1 MLPSSARS
9 CSVRLGPPPL
19 RADNPCALRR
29 DLAVAGRPPA
39 PRPAEA
45 GTPKRS
51 RSAAS
56 RLARA
61 AGASPVPQFPSSLVL
76 ACFARRERCSSIC
89 RRCAIARPVSRGR
102 SGLERQLS
110 LRPRVT
116 PGAGALDARLETLE
130 ANGLLH
136 ADVILMVGFHRV
148 VSCASIKSSR
158 WRAAIC
164 ARRRRTSSA
173 RYLAGPLERS
183 PLRACLARVSRSL
196 DWPPGTTGPPQLAGP
211 SEKSSDLA
219 REPSTRVM
227 RALLFE
233 CSPACLDQRQPNR
246 YRTRTV

>member
-1 MLPSSARS
+1 MADYVTALSRRNQLPQLAWLSAPGA
-9 CSVRLGPPPL
+9 LPPP
-19 RADNPCALRR
+19 ARR
-29 DLAVAGRPPA
+29 QI
-39 PRPAEA
+39 
-45 GTPKRS
+45 RS
-51 RSAAS
+51 
-56 RLARA
+56 
-61 AGASPVPQFPSSLVL
+61 ASPVPQFLSLF
-76 ACFARRERCSSIC
+76 CQAREVFQHLPTVRDRAAGQP
-89 RRCAIARPVSRGR
+89 RR

-136 ADVILMVGFHRV
+136 ADVIVMVGCHRV

>member
-1 MLPSSARS
+1 MLPLWCFSSFP
-9 CSVRLGPPPL
+9 VRFAQCAWGPPPP

-29 DLAVAGRPPA
+29 DLAVAGRPSA

-61 AGASPVPQFPSSLVL
+61 AALPRVLSL
-76 ACFARRERCSSIC
+76 FSQARKVFQHLSTVRDRAAGQPRC
-89 RRCAIARPVSRGR
+89 

-130 ANGLLH
+130 ANGLLR
-136 ADVILMVGFHRV
+136 ADVIVMVGRHRV

-183 PLRACLARVSRSL
+183 PFRTWLGRVSRSL
-196 DWPPGTTGPPQLAGP
+196 DWPPATAGPPPLAGP

-233 CSPACLDQRQPNR
+233 CSPACFDQRQPNR

>member
-1 MLPSSARS
+1 MADYVTALSRRISSPSSRFQ
-9 CSVRLGPPPL
+9 LQL
-19 RADNPCALRR
+19 Q
-29 DLAVAGRPPA
+29 PPA
-39 PRPAEA
+39 RQPVPSAPCPSSPFPSSPRPQF
-45 GTPKRS
+45 PS
-51 RSAAS
+51 
-56 RLARA
+56 
-61 AGASPVPQFPSSLVL
+61 SPVPQFLSLF
-76 ACFARRERCSSIC
+76 CQAREVFQHLSTVRDRAAGQP
-89 RRCAIARPVSRGR
+89 RR

-116 PGAGALDARLETLE
+116 PGAGALDSRLETLE

-136 ADVILMVGFHRV
+136 ADVIVMVGFHRV